1 VRNNTIYTKCV
12 GKNEQWYET
21 EVLSANAYRNEQILL
36 GLRTV
41 WGLDLTALKE
51 AFNRKENAQIEEFA
65 RLNWLTVA
73 DQKMILTEEGK
84 LHADGIS
91 AALFRLD

>member
-1 VRNNTIYTKCV
+1 
-12 GKNEQWYET
+12 
-21 EVLSANAYRNEQILL
+21 
-36 GLRTV
+36 LRTV
-41 WGLDLTALKE
+41 WGLDLNTLKADFTAKE
-51 AFNRKENAQIEEFA
+51 SAQIEEFA